1 MAESLY
7 PLKFKPVLQE
17 SEWAGNI
24 FAKKMEA
31 GIIKAKPG
39 TGIYW
44 QLIDDGEIQSQIANG
59 PYQDTTLRELV
70 ENFPTSLVGKKH
82 VSEKPFPL
90 CSRILDVGRD
100 QPLEVHPPGQ
110 AGGYQQHSNTNAKFW
125 HILGTEEQA
134 RITAGIA
141 QRVTGQQLISGIN
154 KPKLHELTRS
164 FIAREG
170 DSFLIPPGIIHSLGA
185 GNLVWE
191 LTQHTR
197 GGYRLDSGENDVP
210 TSKEEQEQALNAILL
225 ESRHNPRISRE
236 TSGFTHT
243 RRIPLTP
250 HCPYFLVDEIRLFD
264 HIILRTQ
271 DNSFQLLFVR
281 KGCAEVH
288 YGEYSERLETG
299 EVCCIPASMGEYKI
313 LTVDNNPAEILR
325 SQMAPLS

>member
-1 MAESLY
+1 MAEQLY
-7 PLKFKPVLQE
+7 PLKFEPVLQQ
-17 SEWAGNI
+17 SEWAGNL
-24 FAKKMEA
+24 FAEKMDS
-31 GIIKAKPG
+31 GIIQNSPG

-44 QLIDDGEIQSQIANG
+44 QLIDDENIQSQVANG
-59 PYQDTTLRELV
+59 PYKGTTLREMIK
-70 ENFPTSLVGKKH
+70 NFPTTLVGKKH
-82 VSEKPFPL
+82 VPEKQFPL
-90 CSRILDVGRD
+90 CSRILDSGKD

-110 AGGYQQHSNTNAKFW
+110 AGGYEQHSNTNAKFW
-125 HILGTEEQA
+125 HILGTEERA

-197 GGYRLDSGENDVP
+197 GGYRLNAGENDIP
-210 TSKEEQEQALNAILL
+210 ISKEEQEQALNAILL

-250 HCPYFLVDEIRLFD
+250 HCPYFIVDEIRLFD
-264 HIILRTQ
+264 HIILRTHE
-271 DNSFQLLFVR
+271 DSFQLLFVR
-281 KGCAEVH
+281 KGCADVH
-288 YGEYSERLETG
+288 CGEHSERLEKG
-299 EVCCIPASMGEYKI
+299 QVCCIPASTGEYKI
-313 LTVDNNPAEILR
+313 LTGDEPAEILR
-325 SQMAPLS
+325 AQMAPLS